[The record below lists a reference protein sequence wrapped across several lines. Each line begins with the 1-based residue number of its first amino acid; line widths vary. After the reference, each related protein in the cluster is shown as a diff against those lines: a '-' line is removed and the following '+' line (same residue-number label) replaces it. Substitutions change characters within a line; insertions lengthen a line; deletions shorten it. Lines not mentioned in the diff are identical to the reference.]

1 MKQNLLSVAAL
12 VSMQATLAGFECSC
26 SGGSQPDSIGLS
38 SFTAD
43 GASAAQPSSESESES
58 ESDQASDAV
67 EVADGVAEG
76 GRDLHTQSCTGV
88 AADSGGPGT
97 CSGQGGAP
105 SSLAVHNGCGQSVD
119 AWSVTPPVT
128 CPTCCAEIFVRTIP
142 AGQSLT
148 LAAVASQVWRLRL
161 PDAGPVLVEVPPLGA
176 GTTTVVVP

>member
-1 MKQNLLSVAAL
+1 MKRNLLGVAAL
-12 VSMQATLAGFECSC
+12 VSMQATVAGLECSW
-26 SGGSQPDSIGLS
+26 SAGSQPDSVGN
-38 SFTAD
+38 SFFTTD
-43 GASAAQPSSESESES
+43 GASAAQPSSESES
-58 ESDQASDAV
+58 DRASDV
-67 EVADGVAEG
+67 VDVADGLAEG

-128 CPTCCAEIFVRTIP
+128 CPTCCAEIFMQTIP

-161 PDAGPVLVEVPPLGA
+161 PDAGPVLVDVSPLGP
-176 GTTTVVVP
+176 GTTTVVAP